1 MGERAGWDLARPF
14 LRRTTVEKSDVDGLQ
29 HTNNTIYV
37 RWCEEA
43 AWEHSLALGL
53 NLASYHR
60 LDRAMAVVEGRYR
73 YLRASYLG
81 DEIDT
86 ATWITHWDRRLTMT
100 RHFQQRRVSDGE
112 TLLRGEV
119 RFACIEI
126 SSGRPKRL
134 PPEFIDGYG
143 PAVLDIDPEALP

>member
-1 MGERAGWDLARPF
+1 MSGNEGWDLPEPF
-14 LRRTTVEKSDVDGLQ
+14 LRRTTVLESDVDGLR

-53 NLASYHR
+53 DLESYHR

-126 SSGRPKRL
+126 SSGRPRRL

-143 PAVLDIDPEALP
+143 PAVLDIDPDTLP